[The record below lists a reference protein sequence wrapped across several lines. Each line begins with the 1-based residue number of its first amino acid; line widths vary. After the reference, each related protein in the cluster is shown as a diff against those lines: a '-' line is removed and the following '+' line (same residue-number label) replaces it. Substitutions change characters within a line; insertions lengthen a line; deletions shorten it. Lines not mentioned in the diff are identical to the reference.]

1 MCLFPKELGIP
12 GPLRVSRAA
21 ISGAGRIADLPFL
34 DRLPLELVDMVQ
46 SHCPD
51 AYFWNMV
58 HRLNH
63 KKRLRFRQPMI
74 TTLIRKDLSCTKSW
88 KRGKAAPDSEER
100 LKDPECLCITLDS
113 DGICEIQRLQNHPHP
128 PNHDPNVKF
137 RRHVL
142 TNEKDVKSADAY
154 FQVSIPR
161 RSMHIWFANRIG
173 WTLLSASTCGSPWF
187 PDLGPSVR

>member
-34 DRLPLELVDMVQ
+34 GRLPLELVDMVQ

-51 AYFWNMV
+51 AYFWNM
-58 HRLNH
+58 
-63 KKRLRFRQPMI
+63 
-74 TTLIRKDLSCTKSW
+74 
-88 KRGKAAPDSEER
+88 
-100 LKDPECLCITLDS
+100 
-113 DGICEIQRLQNHPHP
+113 RLQNHPHP

-154 FQVSIPR
+154 FQDGLCCLRAHAAHPGFPTWDFPSG
-161 RSMHIWFANRIG
+161 SW
-173 WTLLSASTCGSPWF
+173 LLSNTIN
-187 PDLGPSVR
+187 

>member
-1 MCLFPKELGIP
+1 MCLFPKELGVP

-34 DRLPLELVDMVQ
+34 GRLPLELVDMVQ

-51 AYFWNMV
+51 AYFWNMG
-58 HRLNH
+58 
-63 KKRLRFRQPMI
+63 
-74 TTLIRKDLSCTKSW
+74 LSCTKSW

-154 FQVSIPR
+154 FQDGLCCLRAHAAHPGFPTWDLPSG
-161 RSMHIWFANRIG
+161 SW
-173 WTLLSASTCGSPWF
+173 LLSNTIN
-187 PDLGPSVR
+187 